1 MSFKTFFKQ
10 KTIRFFIIVFAS
22 LLIVS
27 NLVVYGLST
36 IQYEREHQ
44 RQFDGYKEMMSHF
57 LVMEDEEMAVAYT
70 THYYHTQGIRI
81 SLYDENKTLLYTT
94 EEVPQTNQYHEI
106 NNGSQVI
113 AYVIYDD
120 DYSIYGQELTIA
132 LLVINGFSILM
143 FIITIYLFYW
153 YIKKAYDFLEND
165 LNLLGQVDKEF
176 YFSDLE
182 DVSQRI
188 NHLIKSEQQLR
199 ENQKEYVKVLAHDI
213 KTPLTVIKAYIE
225 ALQLNKL
232 SLDESILDDIHQE
245 LDNIEKLMPQFMMN
259 HKEEIIEELNI
270 VPVIENT
277 IKRYLELFD
286 SKNLIIDKELKDEFV
301 HMTRIDLKRLIEN
314 LLSNAFHYSQN
325 NQTITIC
332 LSHHQLMIK
341 DEGIGMNQDVID
353 KIKEG
358 PYRSV
363 EAIKHYK
370 QGSGMGM
377 QIVYDII
384 NRYHFNISIDSEIN
398 KGTTIKIK
406 F

>member
-225 ALQLNKL
+225 ALQLKKL

>member
-106 NNGSQVI
+106 NDGSQVI

-225 ALQLNKL
+225 ALQLKKL

-325 NQTITIC
+325 NQTITIR

>member
-225 ALQLNKL
+225 ALQLKKL

-270 VPVIENT
+270 IPVIENT